1 MNITEALNEVLPDIP
16 ARMIS
21 QRYPRLHPEIV
32 FKEHIQ
38 EGRVV
43 VRAFVPG
50 VEALF
55 CFTPENWKFVRL
67 FDGQRSYDEIA
78 ALYFRETGIQYSVQ
92 GVRES
97 AASLDAIEFWY
108 KTPLEK
114 NIALMQKTAEERRKL
129 FKQKKSKFGDLAMIT
144 FPAVNPD
151 RFLDWLHDRIGF
163 FYTWWFTLITLAA
176 FTFMAGIFII
186 HWSEVGRDTFQFYNF
201 ADKTWWDVAAFWLLA
216 TVVMAL
222 HEIGHG
228 LTCKHYGGHVAAM
241 GFALIYL
248 SPAFYTDTTEGMVTG
263 DRYQR
268 LMISVAGVW
277 TELMICA
284 IATPLWWGTP
294 PGTAV
299 HDFAYNIIL
308 ITGVG
313 VVLIN
318 WNPLIKLDGY
328 HMLCEILG
336 LVDLKEAST
345 LYVSAWVKKYVWRLP
360 VEVPYVPRRQ
370 RLGFAVYAILSGLY
384 SYTVLYIVARFVG
397 NAFRNFN
404 PEWSFIPELGTAGLI
419 FRSRIRTL
427 VIFMKFVYLDK
438 KDRVRAWFT
447 PRRSAVFAGIV
458 LAFVLAPLWHE
469 TGNGRF
475 VLEAAN
481 QAVVRNLVP
490 GTVTN
495 VYADE
500 GQSVTAGAPLAQ
512 LQNVALESRLAR
524 SRADYEVANARAA
537 TALLRY
543 ADLGAAARDR
553 ERLARQTEELSSQV
567 AKLVLRSPISG
578 VVLTPRVGDRPG
590 TYLVEGTE
598 LAEVADLSTLR
609 ARVYLSEH
617 DMYKLRPDSY
627 ARFQIDGTFGLHEA
641 RVLTVAPL
649 SAQIPPGLID
659 LTKYKGLRPPNFYVA
674 ELLLSN
680 PSGDLRS
687 GMIGT
692 ARFYGKRT
700 SLARLAW
707 KSVTDFV
714 GRKIW

>member
-1 MNITEALNEVLPDIP
+1 MNITEAFNEVLPEIP
-16 ARMIS
+16 ARMIG
-21 QRYPRLHPEIV
+21 QRYPRLHPDIV
-32 FKEHIQ
+32 FKQHMQ

-55 CFTPENWKFVRL
+55 TFTPENWKFAKL
-67 FDGQRSYDEIA
+67 FDGQRSYEEVA
-78 ALYFRETGIQYSVQ
+78 TLFFQETGIQYSAQ
-92 GVRES
+92 GVRDS
-97 AASLDAIEFWY
+97 ADSLDAIDFWY

-129 FKQKKSKFGDLAMIT
+129 FKQKKRKYGDLSMIV

-163 FYTWWFTLITLAA
+163 FYTWWFTLITLVAFA
-176 FTFMAGIFII
+176 FTAGIFII
-186 HWSEVGRDTFQFYNF
+186 HWSEIGRDTFQFYNF

-216 TVVMAL
+216 TVLMSM

-228 LTCKHYGGHVAAM
+228 LTCKHYGGHVSAM

-263 DRYQR
+263 DRNQR

-277 TELMICA
+277 TELMVCA

-299 HDFAYNIIL
+299 HEFAYTIIL
-308 ITGVG
+308 ITGIG

-318 WNPLIKLDGY
+318 WNPLMKLDGY

-336 LVDLKEAST
+336 IVDLKEAST
-345 LYVSAWVKKYVWRLP
+345 VYVSSWVRRYVWRLP
-360 VEVPYVPRRQ
+360 VEVPYVPKRQ

-384 SYTVLYIVARFVG
+384 SYTVLYVVASFVG

-427 VIFMKFVYLDK
+427 VNFMKFVYLDK

-447 PRRSAVFAGIV
+447 PRRSTILAGIV
-458 LAFVLAPLWHE
+458 FALALAPIWHE
-469 TGNGRF
+469 TGDGRF
-475 VLEAAN
+475 VLEASN
-481 QAVVRNLVP
+481 RAVVRNLVP
-490 GTVTN
+490 GTVTK

-500 GQSVTAGAPLAQ
+500 GQSITAGAPLIQ
-512 LQNVALESRLAR
+512 MHNVALESKLAR
-524 SRADYEVANARAA
+524 SRADYEVATAHAA
-537 TALLRY
+537 TALLHY
-543 ADLGAAARDR
+543 ADLGGAARDR
-553 ERLARQTEELSSQV
+553 DRLARQTEQLSSEV
-567 AKLVLRSPISG
+567 GRLDPRSPISG
-578 VVLTPRVGDRPG
+578 VVLTPRVSDRLG

-598 LAEVADLSTLR
+598 LVEVADLSTLR

-641 RVLTVAPL
+641 RVLTVAPV
-649 SAQIPPGLID
+649 SAQISPGLID

-674 ELLLSN
+674 DLLFAN
-680 PSGDLRS
+680 PRGDLRS

-692 ARFYGKRT
+692 ARLYGKRS

-707 KSVTDFV
+707 KNVTDFL
-714 GRKIW
+714 GRKVW

>member
-1 MNITEALNEVLPDIP
+1 MNITEALNELLPEMP
-16 ARMIS
+16 ARVIS
-21 QRYPRLHPEIV
+21 RRHPRLHPEIV

-38 EGRVV
+38 QGQVV

-55 CFTPENWKFVRL
+55 TFTPQNWQFAQL
-67 FDGQRSYDEIA
+67 FNGQRSYEEIA
-78 ALYFRETGIQYSVQ
+78 NLYFQETGISYSAQ
-92 GVRES
+92 EVRDL
-97 AASLDAIEFWY
+97 ADSLEGIEFWY

-114 NIALMQKTAEERRKL
+114 NIALMQKSAEERRKL
-129 FKQKKSKFGDLAMIT
+129 FKKKSKFGDLSMIA

-151 RFLDWLHDRIGF
+151 RFLGWLHNRIAF
-163 FYTWWFTLITLAA
+163 FYTWWFTLITLTA
-176 FTFMAGIFII
+176 FALMAGIFFT

-216 TVVMAL
+216 TVLMAI
-222 HEIGHG
+222 HEIAHG

-263 DRYQR
+263 DRHQR

-277 TELMICA
+277 SELMVCA
-284 IATPLWWGTP
+284 IATPLWWGTA

-299 HDFAYNIIL
+299 HDFAYTIIL
-308 ITGVG
+308 ITGIG
-313 VVLIN
+313 VILIN
-318 WNPLIKLDGY
+318 WNPLMKLDGY

-336 LVDLKEAST
+336 IADLKEAST
-345 LYVSAWVKKYVWRLP
+345 IYVSSWVRRYIWRLP
-360 VEVPYVPRRQ
+360 VDVPYVPKRQ

-427 VIFMKFVYLDK
+427 VNFMKFVYLDK

-447 PRRSAVFAGIV
+447 PRRSIGLAAIV
-458 LAFVLAPLWHE
+458 IALALLPLWHD
-469 TGNGRF
+469 TGDGRF

-481 QAVVRNLVP
+481 RAVVRNLVP
-490 GTVTN
+490 GTVTK
-495 VYADE
+495 VYVDE
-500 GQSVTAGAPLAQ
+500 GQPVTAGAPLVQ
-512 LQNVALESRLAR
+512 LRNLALESKLA
-524 SRADYEVANARAA
+524 SSQADYAVAHARAA

-543 ADLGAAARDR
+543 ADLGVFVKEG
-553 ERLARQTEELSSQV
+553 ERLAQQV
-567 AKLVLRSPISG
+567 QDLAFEVSKLDLRSPISG
-578 VVLTPRVGDRPG
+578 VVLTPRVGDRLG
-590 TYLVEGTE
+590 AYFVEGTE
-598 LAEVADLSTLR
+598 LVEVADLNTLK

-617 DMYKLRPDSY
+617 DMYKLRPVSFV
-627 ARFQIDGTFGLHEA
+627 RFQIDGKFGLREA
-641 RVLTVAPL
+641 RVLAMAPV
-649 SAQIPPGLID
+649 SAQILPGLID
-659 LTKYKGLRPPNFYVA
+659 LNKYQGLRPPNFYVA
-674 ELLLSN
+674 DLLVVNQGGGLK
-680 PSGDLRS
+680 P

-707 KSVTDFV
+707 RSAADFV

>member
-1 MNITEALNEVLPDIP
+1 MNITEALNQVLPEIP

-38 EGRVV
+38 NGQVI

-55 CFTPENWKFVRL
+55 TLTPENWQFARL
-67 FDGQRSYDEIA
+67 FNGQRSYEEISD
-78 ALYFRETGIQYSVQ
+78 LYFQETGIQYNEQ
-92 GVRES
+92 EVRDLADNLES
-97 AASLDAIEFWY
+97 IEFWY

-114 NIALMQKTAEERRKL
+114 NIALMQKTAEERRKQ
-129 FKQKKSKFGDLAMIT
+129 FKKKRKVGDLSMIA

-151 RFLDWLHDRIGF
+151 RFLDWLHGRIAF
-163 FYTWWFTLITLAA
+163 VYTWWFTLVTLLVFA
-176 FTFMAGIFII
+176 FMAGIFVT
-186 HWSEVGRDTFQFYNF
+186 HWSEIGRDTLQFYNF
-201 ADKTWWDVAAFWLLA
+201 ADKTWWDVAVFWFLA
-216 TVVMAL
+216 LVLMPI

-228 LTCKHYGGHVAAM
+228 LTCKHYGGRVTEM
-241 GFALIYL
+241 GFMLIYL
-248 SPAFYTDTTEGMVTG
+248 SPAFFTDTTQGMVTG
-263 DRYQR
+263 DRRQR

-277 TELMICA
+277 TELIVCA
-284 IATPLWWGTP
+284 IATTLWWGTA

-299 HDFAYNIIL
+299 HDFAYTIIL
-308 ITGVG
+308 ITGIG

-328 HMLCEILG
+328 HMLCEIMG
-336 LVDLKEAST
+336 IVDLKEAST
-345 LYVSAWVKKYVWRLP
+345 LYVSSWLKKHVWRLP
-360 VEVPYVPRRQ
+360 VEVPYVPKRR

-384 SYTVLYIVARFVG
+384 SYTILYILARFVG

-427 VIFMKFVYLDK
+427 VNFMKFVYLDK

-447 PRRSAVFAGIV
+447 PRRSVALAGIAVVFA
-458 LAFVLAPLWHE
+458 LLPLWHE
-469 TGNGRF
+469 TGDGRF

-481 QAVVRNLVP
+481 RAVVRNLVP
-490 GTVTN
+490 GTLTK

-500 GQSVTAGAPLAQ
+500 GQPIRAGALLFQ
-512 LQNVALESRLAR
+512 LHNVALESKLAS

-543 ADLGAAARDR
+543 TGLGTAAKDR
-553 ERLARQTEELSSQV
+553 ESLARQTEELTSEV
-567 AKLVLRSPISG
+567 ANLDLRSPISG
-578 VVLTPRVGDRPG
+578 VVLTPRVADRLG
-590 TYLVEGTE
+590 TYLVAGTQ
-598 LAEVADLSTLR
+598 LVEVADLNTLR
-609 ARVYLSEH
+609 ARIYLSEH
-617 DMYKLRPDSY
+617 DIYKLRPESY
-627 ARFQIDGTFGLHEA
+627 ARLQIDGMFGLRQA
-641 RVLTVAPL
+641 RVLTVAPGSEL
-649 SAQIPPGLID
+649 IPPDLID

-674 ELLLSN
+674 DLLLAN
-680 PSGDLRS
+680 PDGNLRS
-687 GMIGT
+687 GMTGT

-700 SLARLAW
+700 NLARLAW
-707 KSVTDFV
+707 RSVADFM

>member
-1 MNITEALNEVLPDIP
+1 MNITEALNEVLPEIP

-21 QRYPRLHPEIV
+21 QRYPRLHPDIV
-32 FKEHIQ
+32 FKEHVQ
-38 EGRVV
+38 QGQVV

-55 CFTPENWKFVRL
+55 TFTPQNWQFAQL
-67 FDGQRSYDEIA
+67 FNGQRSYEEIA
-78 ALYFRETGIQYSVQ
+78 DLYVQ
-92 GVRES
+92 GAGIRYSAPEVRDL
-97 AASLDAIEFWY
+97 ADSLEAIEFWY

-129 FKQKKSKFGDLAMIT
+129 FKRKRKLGDLSLIV

-151 RFLDWLHDRIGF
+151 RFLGWLHERIGF
-163 FYTWWFTLITLAA
+163 FYTWWFTLITLTA
-176 FTFMAGIFII
+176 FVFMAGIFFT

-216 TVVMAL
+216 TVLMAL

-228 LTCKHYGGHVAAM
+228 LTCKHYGGRVAAM

-263 DRYQR
+263 DRHQR

-277 TELMICA
+277 TELMVCA
-284 IATPLWWGTP
+284 IATPLWWGTA

-299 HDFAYNIIL
+299 HDFAYTIIL
-308 ITGVG
+308 ITGIG

-318 WNPLIKLDGY
+318 WNPLMKLDGY

-345 LYVSAWVKKYVWRLP
+345 LYVSSWVRRYVWKLP
-360 VEVPYVPRRQ
+360 VEVPHVPKRQ
-370 RLGFAVYAILSGLY
+370 RLGFAVYAILSGIY
-384 SYTVLYIVARFVG
+384 SYTVLYIVASFVG

-404 PEWSFIPELGTAGLI
+404 TEWSFVPELATAGLI

-427 VIFMKFVYLDK
+427 VNFMKFLYLDK
-438 KDRVRAWFT
+438 KDRARAWFT
-447 PRRSAVFAGIV
+447 PRRSIALAGIV
-458 LAFVLAPLWHE
+458 VALALLPVWHE
-469 TGNGRF
+469 TGDGRF

-481 QAVVRNLVP
+481 RAVVRNLVP
-490 GTVTN
+490 GAVTR

-500 GQSVTAGAPLAQ
+500 GQPVAAGDPLVR
-512 LQNVALESRLAR
+512 LHNVALESELAR
-524 SRADYEVANARAA
+524 SQADYEVAHARAA
-537 TALLRY
+537 RALLRY
-543 ADLGAAARDR
+543 ADLGAAVKEG
-553 ERLARQTEELSSQV
+553 ERLARQTEELTSEV
-567 AKLVLRSPISG
+567 AKLELRSPISG
-578 VVLTPRVGDRPG
+578 VVLTPRVGDRLG
-590 TYLVEGTE
+590 AYLVEGTE
-598 LAEVADLSTLR
+598 LVEVADLNTLK
-609 ARVYLSEH
+609 ARIYLSEH

-627 ARFQIDGTFGLHEA
+627 ARLQIDGKFGLRKAH
-641 RVLTVAPL
+641 VLTVAPE
-649 SAQIPPGLID
+649 SAQIPPGLIN
-659 LTKYKGLRPPNFYVA
+659 LTKYKGLHPPNFYVA
-674 ELLLSN
+674 ELMLAN
-680 PSGDLRS
+680 PGGDLRS

-707 KSVTDFV
+707 RSAADFV